1 MKEGS
6 THRDT
11 GRRSWESKSGFH
23 PGLEVNTLF
32 RLALLWV
39 FPAGMLPTLEAGVFL
54 GIIGS
59 LHLFPRREVCI
70 SLFDYLLFPHGWASN
85 KAACSGDSELG
96 LQAEPWPCWSGAFS
110 LCESSLNENS
120 CVCTCGGSLL
130 LCQN

>member
-11 GRRSWESKSGFH
+11 GHRSWESKSGFY

-59 LHLFPRREVCI
+59 LPLCFPAGKVASVYLII
-70 SLFDYLLFPHGWASN
+70 SQSLTG
-85 KAACSGDSELG
+85 G
-96 LQAEPWPCWSGAFS
+96 LPTKLPVPETVS
-110 LCESSLNENS
+110 
-120 CVCTCGGSLL
+120 
-130 LCQN
+130 